1 MPPESQPLVFR
12 DRVEAGQRLAS
23 HLERYAA
30 RGDVLVLA
38 LPRGGV
44 PVAAQVAEALG
55 SALDVFVVRKLGVP
69 GHEELAMGALAMG
82 GRRVL
87 NSRVVEGQGLSIADV
102 EAVTAAE
109 RAVVEARGRTY
120 RGERPPP
127 PVEGRTVILVDDGVA
142 TGATM
147 RVALETLREQAP
159 ARLVVAVPVASRPAC
174 ADMEALADEVI
185 CVVTPEPFQA
195 VGSWYEDFSQT
206 TDEEVRALLARAR
219 APGGT
224 REELVRVPVG
234 GTRLE
239 ADLALPD
246 GARGVVVF
254 AHGSGSSR
262 HSPRNRYVAEV
273 LRDAGLGTVLVDLL
287 TKVEEQAD
295 QADAHLRF
303 DIALLAER
311 VVGLIDWLARH
322 PATAGALLGLFGAS
336 TGAAAAL
343 VAAAERPGA
352 VGAVVSRGGRPD
364 LAGEALAGVGA
375 PTLLVVGGA
384 DAPVI
389 ELNRRALDQLRV
401 EAALEIVPGATHLF
415 EEPGT
420 LEQVARLAAE
430 WYVRHLAP
438 GPDAEAT
445 AQEVNDQEVP
455 GAASPAG
462 SDRR

>member
-12 DRVEAGQRLAS
+12 DRIEAGQRLAS

-30 RGDVLVLA
+30 RADVLVLA

-109 RAVVEARGRTY
+109 RAVVEARARTY

-185 CVVTPEPFQA
+185 CVVTPEPFRA
-195 VGSWYEDFSQT
+195 VGAWYLRFDQT
-206 TDEEVRALLARAR
+206 SDEEVEELLAA
-219 APGGT
+219 AGHDPG
-224 REELVRVPVG
+224 R
-234 GTRLE
+234 
-239 ADLALPD
+239 
-246 GARGVVVF
+246 
-254 AHGSGSSR
+254 
-262 HSPRNRYVAEV
+262 
-273 LRDAGLGTVLVDLL
+273 
-287 TKVEEQAD
+287 
-295 QADAHLRF
+295 
-303 DIALLAER
+303 
-311 VVGLIDWLARH
+311 
-322 PATAGALLGLFGAS
+322 
-336 TGAAAAL
+336 
-343 VAAAERPGA
+343 
-352 VGAVVSRGGRPD
+352 
-364 LAGEALAGVGA
+364 
-375 PTLLVVGGA
+375 
-384 DAPVI
+384 
-389 ELNRRALDQLRV
+389 
-401 EAALEIVPGATHLF
+401 
-415 EEPGT
+415 
-420 LEQVARLAAE
+420 
-430 WYVRHLAP
+430 
-438 GPDAEAT
+438 
-445 AQEVNDQEVP
+445 
-455 GAASPAG
+455 
-462 SDRR
+462 